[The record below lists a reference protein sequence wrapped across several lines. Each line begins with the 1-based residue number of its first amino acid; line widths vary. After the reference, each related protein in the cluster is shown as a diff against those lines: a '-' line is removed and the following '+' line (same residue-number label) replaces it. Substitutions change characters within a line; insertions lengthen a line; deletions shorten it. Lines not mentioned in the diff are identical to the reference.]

1 MGERLMGEVMRAL
14 ARRAFKPVYIVYYRF
29 LFGRRFPYSERL
41 AARVRA
47 FEAATG
53 RGDAPLGKQAWE
65 EQYRQG
71 DWEFMR
77 RLDEV
82 ARYSVIA
89 GYLHHLKPG
98 GSVLDVG
105 SGEGL
110 LADHLRPLGYSR
122 FLGVDLSEAAIRQA
136 AGRQDAT
143 TAFAAADAETY
154 TPPGRWNAV
163 VFNECVYYFADPVGS
178 VRRYEAF
185 LESGGIFVVSTFR
198 SRRAD
203 VIVKRL
209 LESCRLLEET
219 AITNCKGTWV
229 VRVLEPIQPPRTA
242 SAAPRPASPRP
253 GAPGSASGG

>member
-1 MGERLMGEVMRAL
+1 MGAF
-14 ARRAFKPVYIVYYRF
+14 ARRAFKPVYIVYYKF
-29 LFGRRFPYSERL
+29 LFGRRFPLSARL

-47 FEAATG
+47 WEAATG
-53 RGDAPLGKQAWE
+53 RGDAPVGKETWE

-71 DWEFMR
+71 GWEFMR

-89 GYLHHLKPG
+89 GYLHYLKPG

-105 SGEGL
+105 SGEGV

-122 FLGVDLSEAAIRQA
+122 YFGVDLSETAIRQA

-143 TAFAAADAETY
+143 TSFAAADAETY
-154 TPPGRWNAV
+154 APPGRWDAV
-163 VFNECVYYFADPVGS
+163 VFNECVYYFNDPVGS
-178 VRRYEAF
+178 VRRYEAC
-185 LESGGIFVVSTFR
+185 LEPGGIFIVSTFR

-209 LESCRLLEET
+209 LENCRLLEET
-219 AITNCKGTWV
+219 AITNRKGTWV
-229 VRVLEPIQPPRTA
+229 VRVLEPTP
-242 SAAPRPASPRP
+242 
-253 GAPGSASGG
+253 

>member
-1 MGERLMGEVMRAL
+1 MSNLSHKAGRK
-14 ARRAFKPVYIVYYRF
+14 AFKPVYLLYYRF
-29 LFGRRFPYSERL
+29 LFGRRFPFADRL

-53 RGDAPLGKQAWE
+53 RGDAPLRKEAWE

-71 DWEFMR
+71 GWEFMR

-122 FLGVDLSEAAIRQA
+122 FLGVDLSEAAIAQA
-136 AGRQDAT
+136 AGRRDAT
-143 TAFAAADAETY
+143 TDFAAADAESY
-154 TPPGRWNAV
+154 TPPGRWDAI
-163 VFNECVYYFADPVGS
+163 VFNECVYYFNDPVGS

-185 LESGGIFVVSTFR
+185 LEEGGVFVVSTFR
-198 SRRAD
+198 SRRSD

-219 AITNCKGTWV
+219 AVSNRKGTWV
-229 VRVLEPIQPPRTA
+229 VRVLTPKPLPAPAT
-242 SAAPRPASPRP
+242 AAPNPAGPPP

>member
-1 MGERLMGEVMRAL
+1 MRL
-14 ARRAFKPVYIVYYRF
+14 ARKAFKPVYLLYYRF
-29 LFGRRFPYSERL
+29 LFGHQFPFADRL

-53 RGDAPLGKQAWE
+53 RGDAPLSKEAWE
-65 EQYRQG
+65 EQYRRG
-71 DWEFMR
+71 GWDFMR

-122 FLGVDLSEAAIRQA
+122 FLGVDLSETAIAQA
-136 AGRQDAT
+136 AGRVDAK
-143 TAFAAADAETY
+143 TAFAAADAEPY
-154 TPPGRWNAV
+154 APPGRWDAV
-163 VFNECVYYFADPVGS
+163 VFNECVYYFTDPVGS

-185 LESGGIFVVSTFR
+185 LEKGGVFIVSTFR

-203 VIVKRL
+203 VIVRRL

-219 AITNCKGTWV
+219 AVTNRKGTWM
-229 VRVLEPIQPPRTA
+229 VRVLAPTPSPAPAT
-242 SAAPRPASPRP
+242 AAPNPAGPPP

>member
-1 MGERLMGEVMRAL
+1 MDLSHKA
-14 ARRAFKPVYIVYYRF
+14 ARKAFKPVYLFYYRF
-29 LFGRRFPYSERL
+29 LFGRRFPFADRL

-53 RGDAPLGKQAWE
+53 RGDAPLSKEAWE
-65 EQYRQG
+65 EQYRKG
-71 DWEFMR
+71 GWDFMR

-89 GYLHHLKPG
+89 GFLHHLKPG

-110 LADHLRPLGYSR
+110 LADHLRPFGYSR
-122 FLGVDLSEAAIRQA
+122 FLGIDLSETAIAQT
-136 AGRQDAT
+136 AGRRDAK
-143 TAFAAADAETY
+143 TAFAAADAESY
-154 TPPGRWNAV
+154 TPRGRWDAI
-163 VFNECVYYFADPVGS
+163 VFNECVYYFNDPVGS
-178 VRRYEAF
+178 VRRYEAY
-185 LESGGIFVVSTFR
+185 LEEGGVLIVSTFR

-203 VIVKRL
+203 VIVRRL

-219 AITNCKGTWV
+219 AVSNAKGTWV
-229 VRVLEPIQPPRTA
+229 VRVIAPTLSPAPAT
-242 SAAPRPASPRP
+242 AAPNPAAPPP

>member
-1 MGERLMGEVMRAL
+1 MAANL
-14 ARRAFKPVYIVYYRF
+14 ARRAFKPVYLLYYRF
-29 LFGRRFPYSERL
+29 LFGRRFPGADRL

-53 RGDAPLGKQAWE
+53 RGDAPLSKEAWE
-65 EQYRQG
+65 EQCGRG
-71 DWEFMR
+71 GWEFMR
-77 RLDEV
+77 GLDEV

-122 FLGVDLSEAAIRQA
+122 FLGIDLSEAAIRQA
-136 AGRQDAT
+136 AGRQDAK

-154 TPPGRWNAV
+154 APPPERWDAI
-163 VFNECVYYFADPVGS
+163 VFNECVYYFNDPVGT

-185 LESGGIFVVSTFR
+185 LDEGGVFIVSSFR

-203 VIVKRL
+203 AIVKRL

-219 AITNCKGTWV
+219 ALSNPKGTWV
-229 VRVLEPIQPPRTA
+229 VRVLRPSEKGTA
-242 SAAPRPASPRP
+242 
-253 GAPGSASGG
+253 GTSGTAGTPETEK

>member
-1 MGERLMGEVMRAL
+1 MSL
-14 ARRAFKPVYIVYYRF
+14 ARKAFKPVYLIYYRF
-29 LFGRRFPYSERL
+29 LFGRRFPFADRL

-53 RGDAPLGKQAWE
+53 RGDAPLGKEAWE
-65 EQYRQG
+65 EQYRKG
-71 DWEFMR
+71 GWDFMR

-89 GYLHHLKPG
+89 GFLHHLKPG

-122 FLGVDLSEAAIRQA
+122 FLGVDLSEAAIAQA
-136 AGRQDAT
+136 AGRMDAKT
-143 TAFAAADAETY
+143 SFAAADAESY
-154 TPPGRWNAV
+154 TPPGRWDAI
-163 VFNECVYYFADPVGS
+163 VFNECVYYFNDPVGS

-185 LESGGIFVVSTFR
+185 LEEGGVFIVSTFR

-219 AITNCKGTWV
+219 AVSNAKGTWV
-229 VRVLEPIQPPRTA
+229 VRVLAPTRGPGRPT
-242 SAAPRPASPRP
+242 AAPSPAGRPS
-253 GAPGSASGG
+253 GAPGCASGG

>member
-1 MGERLMGEVMRAL
+1 MGEVMRAL
-14 ARRAFKPVYIVYYRF
+14 ARRAFKPVYIVYYKF
-29 LFGRRFPYSERL
+29 LFGRWFPYSERL

-53 RGDAPLGKQAWE
+53 RGDAPLDKQAWE

-105 SGEGL
+105 SGEGV

-122 FLGVDLSEAAIRQA
+122 YQGIDLAETAIRQA
-136 AGRQDAT
+136 AGRRDAT

-154 TPPGRWNAV
+154 APPGRWDTV
-163 VFNECVYYFADPVGS
+163 VFNECVYYFDDPVGS

-185 LESGGIFVVSTFR
+185 LEPGGIFVVSTFR

-219 AITNCKGTWV
+219 AITNRKGTWV
-229 VRVLEPIQPPRTA
+229 VRVLEP
-242 SAAPRPASPRP
+242 SSPRP
-253 GAPGSASGG
+253 EGEKQS

>member
-1 MGERLMGEVMRAL
+1 MSL
-14 ARRAFKPVYIVYYRF
+14 ARKAFKPVYLLYYRF
-29 LFGRRFPYSERL
+29 LFGRRFPFADRL

-53 RGDAPLGKQAWE
+53 RGDAPLSKEVWE

-71 DWEFMR
+71 GWDFMR

-89 GYLHHLKPG
+89 GFLHHLKPG

-122 FLGVDLSEAAIRQA
+122 FLGIDLSETAIAQA
-136 AGRQDAT
+136 AGRRDAKT
-143 TAFAAADAETY
+143 DFAAADAETY
-154 TPPGRWNAV
+154 APPPGRWDAV
-163 VFNECVYYFADPVGS
+163 VFNECVYYFTDPVGS

-185 LESGGIFVVSTFR
+185 LEEGGVFIVSTFR

-219 AITNCKGTWV
+219 AVSNAKGTWV
-229 VRVLEPIQPPRTA
+229 VRVIAPTPSPPPTT
-242 SAAPRPASPRP
+242 AAPRPAAPPP

>member
-1 MGERLMGEVMRAL
+1 MSL
-14 ARRAFKPVYIVYYRF
+14 ARKAFKPVYLIYYRF
-29 LFGRRFPYSERL
+29 LFGRRFPFADRL
-41 AARVRA
+41 AVWVRA

-53 RGDAPLGKQAWE
+53 RGDAPLGKEAWE
-65 EQYRQG
+65 EQYRAG
-71 DWEFMR
+71 KWELMR

-122 FLGVDLSEAAIRQA
+122 FLGVDLSEAAITQA
-136 AGRQDAT
+136 AGRCDAKT
-143 TAFAAADAETY
+143 SFIAADAETY
-154 TPPGRWNAV
+154 APPPGRWDAI
-163 VFNECVYYFADPVGS
+163 VFNECVYYFNDPVGS
-178 VRRYEAF
+178 VRRYEEF
-185 LESGGIFVVSTFR
+185 LEEGGVLIVSTFR
-198 SRRAD
+198 SRRSD

-219 AITNCKGTWV
+219 AVSNRKGTWV
-229 VRVLEPIQPPRTA
+229 VRVMEPVSRQERSPAT
-242 SAAPRPASPRP
+242 AAPHPAAPPP

>member
-1 MGERLMGEVMRAL
+1 M
-14 ARRAFKPVYIVYYRF
+14 RAFKPVYLIYYRF
-29 LFGRRFPYSERL
+29 LFGRRFPFADRL

-53 RGDAPLGKQAWE
+53 RGDAPLDKEAWE
-65 EQYRQG
+65 EQYRRG
-71 DWEFMR
+71 GWEFMR

-89 GYLHHLKPG
+89 GFLHHLKPG

-122 FLGVDLSEAAIRQA
+122 FLGVDLSETAIAQA
-136 AGRQDAT
+136 AGRVDAK
-143 TAFAAADAETY
+143 TAFAAADAESY
-154 TPPGRWNAV
+154 TPPGRWDAV
-163 VFNECVYYFADPVGS
+163 VFNECVYYFNDPVGS

-185 LESGGIFVVSTFR
+185 LEEGGVLIVSTFR

-209 LESCRLLEET
+209 LANCRLLEET
-219 AITNCKGTWV
+219 AVSNAKGTWV
-229 VRVLEPIQPPRTA
+229 VRVL
-242 SAAPRPASPRP
+242 
-253 GAPGSASGG
+253 APGTDPAFSRD

>member
-1 MGERLMGEVMRAL
+1 MSGGAL
-14 ARRAFKPVYIVYYRF
+14 ARRAFKPVYIVFYKF
-29 LFGRRFPYSERL
+29 LFGRRFPGSERL

-65 EQYRQG
+65 DQYRQG
-71 DWEFMR
+71 KWELMR
-77 RLDEV
+77 GLDEV
-82 ARYSVIA
+82 ARYAVIA

-122 FLGVDLSEAAIRQA
+122 FLGVDLSEAAVLQA

-143 TAFAAADAETY
+143 TAFAAADAEAY
-154 TPPGRWNAV
+154 TPTGRWDAV

-185 LESGGIFVVSTFR
+185 LEPGGIFIVSTFR

-209 LESCRLLEET
+209 LESCRLLEES
-219 AITNCKGTWV
+219 AITNRKGTWV
-229 VRVLEPIQPPRTA
+229 VRVLEP
-242 SAAPRPASPRP
+242 SVSRP
-253 GAPGSASGG
+253 

>member
-1 MGERLMGEVMRAL
+1 MAAFL
-14 ARRAFKPVYIVYYRF
+14 RRAFKPVYIVYYRF
-29 LFGRRFPYSERL
+29 LFGRSFPFSAGL
-41 AARVRA
+41 AAKVRA
-47 FEAATG
+47 WEGATG
-53 RGDAPLGKQAWE
+53 RGDAPVGKETWE

-71 DWEFMR
+71 SWEFMR

-105 SGEGL
+105 SGEGV

-122 FLGVDLSEAAIRQA
+122 YLGVDLSETAIGQA

-143 TAFAAADAETY
+143 TAFAAAAAESY
-154 TPPGRWNAV
+154 APPGRWDAV
-163 VFNECVYYFADPVGS
+163 VFNECVYYFDDPVGT
-178 VRRYEAF
+178 VRRYEAA
-185 LESGGIFVVSTFR
+185 LEPGGIFIVSTFR

-203 VIVKRL
+203 VIVQRL
-209 LESCRLLEET
+209 LKGCRLLEET
-219 AITNCKGTWV
+219 AITNRKGTWV
-229 VRVLEPIQPPRTA
+229 VRVLEPTPVSLGTLPAPA
-242 SAAPRPASPRP
+242 SAAPRPAAPRP

>member
-1 MGERLMGEVMRAL
+1 MAAL
-14 ARRAFKPVYIVYYRF
+14 LRRAFKPVYIVYYRF
-29 LFGRRFPYSERL
+29 LFGRRFPLSAWL
-41 AARVRA
+41 AAKVRA
-47 FEAATG
+47 WEGATG
-53 RGDAPLGKQAWE
+53 RGDAPMGKEAWE

-71 DWEFMR
+71 TWELMR

-122 FLGVDLSEAAIRQA
+122 YLGVDLSETAIRQA

-143 TAFAAADAETY
+143 TAFAAADAESY
-154 TPPGRWNAV
+154 APPGRWDAV
-163 VFNECVYYFADPVGS
+163 VFNECIYYFDDPVGS
-178 VRRYEAF
+178 VRRYEAA
-185 LESGGIFVVSTFR
+185 LEPGGIFIVSTFR

-209 LESCRLLEET
+209 LEGCRLLEET
-219 AITNCKGTWV
+219 AITNRKGTWV
-229 VRVLEPIQPPRTA
+229 VRVLEPTRSPVHA
-242 SAAPRPASPRP
+242 SAAPHPAAPRP
-253 GAPGSASGG
+253 GAPESASGG

>member
-1 MGERLMGEVMRAL
+1 MSDLSHKAGRK
-14 ARRAFKPVYIVYYRF
+14 AFKPVYLIYYRF
-29 LFGRRFPYSERL
+29 LFGRRFPFAGWL

-53 RGDAPLGKQAWE
+53 RGDAPLSKEAWE

-71 DWEFMR
+71 GWDFMR

-89 GYLHHLKPG
+89 GFLHHLKPG

-122 FLGVDLSEAAIRQA
+122 FLGVDLSEAAIAQA
-136 AGRQDAT
+136 AGRQDAKT
-143 TAFAAADAETY
+143 SFAAADAEAY
-154 TPPGRWNAV
+154 TPPGRWDAI
-163 VFNECVYYFADPVGS
+163 VFNECVYYFNDPVGS
-178 VRRYEAF
+178 VRRYEAY
-185 LESGGIFVVSTFR
+185 LEEGGVFIVSTFR

-209 LESCRLLEET
+209 LESRRLLEET
-219 AITNCKGTWV
+219 AVSNAKGTWV
-229 VRVLEPIQPPRTA
+229 VRVLAPTPLPARPT
-242 SAAPRPASPRP
+242 AAPHPAVPPP

>member
-1 MGERLMGEVMRAL
+1 MTGTLL
-14 ARRAFKPVYIVYYRF
+14 RRAFKPVYIVYYRF
-29 LFGRRFPYSERL
+29 LFGRRFPLSERL

-47 FEAATG
+47 WEAATG
-53 RGDAPLGKQAWE
+53 RGDAPLSKEAWE
-65 EQYRQG
+65 EQYGRG
-71 DWEFMR
+71 GWEFMR
-77 RLDEV
+77 GLDEV

-89 GYLHHLKPG
+89 GYLHHLKPA

-122 FLGVDLSEAAIRQA
+122 YLGVDLSEAAIRQA

-143 TAFAAADAETY
+143 TAFAAADAESY
-154 TPPGRWNAV
+154 TPLGRWDAV
-163 VFNECVYYFADPVGS
+163 VFNECVYYFDDPVGS
-178 VRRYEAF
+178 VRRYETC
-185 LESGGIFVVSTFR
+185 LEPGGIFVVSTFR

-219 AITNCKGTWV
+219 AITNRKGTWV
-229 VRVLEPIQPPRTA
+229 VRVL
-242 SAAPRPASPRP
+242 RPS
-253 GAPGSASGG
+253 SGP